1 MKVFSNK
8 EVHTEKRDLE
18 FKRKLEKLKKV
29 DDIKIEPEVKISN
42 YSDRVEKEK
51 QFQLFETSSSGK
63 IPPISLLNDSVEEHH
78 TYNAETLKTLSKL
91 VEIKL
96 EDYGVKVSVVAVN
109 QGPVI
114 TRFELEPEAGVKA
127 GKITN
132 LSKDLARALSVSNV
146 RVVEVIPGKNVIGL
160 EIPNENKQI
169 VRLSEILKSET
180 FEKFPSKL
188 TIGLGK
194 DISGLPIMADLSKMP
209 HLLVAGTT
217 GSGKSV
223 AINSMILSLI
233 YKSSSEDVRMIMI
246 DPKMLELGVYDGIP
260 HLLTPVVTDM
270 NLAANALM
278 WAVKEMERRYKLLAK
293 FGVRTIDSFNKQIAS
308 DELNEE
314 EKLPQIVIVVDEFAD
329 LFFVVGK
336 RVEELIARL
345 AQKARAA
352 GIHLILAT
360 QRPSVDVIT
369 GLIKANIP
377 SRIAFQVSSKTD
389 SRVILDQA
397 GAENLLG
404 DGDMLYLQSGNI
416 TPERIHG
423 AYVSDKEVK
432 DVIGYLKDGVENEYL
447 DEIIDESNNN
457 DLKSL
462 YGEASDDDDDLY
474 NDAVKIVLESEK
486 ASISYLQ
493 RRLKIGY
500 NRAARMIEKME
511 EMGIVTAIQKNGTRN
526 VIKPN

>member
-1 MKVFSNK
+1 M
-8 EVHTEKRDLE
+8 
-18 FKRKLEKLKKV
+18 
-29 DDIKIEPEVKISN
+29 
-42 YSDRVEKEK
+42 
-51 QFQLFETSSSGK
+51 
-63 IPPISLLNDSVEEHH
+63 
-78 TYNAETLKTLSKL
+78 
-91 VEIKL
+91 
-96 EDYGVKVSVVAVN
+96 
-109 QGPVI
+109 
-114 TRFELEPEAGVKA
+114 
-127 GKITN
+127 
-132 LSKDLARALSVSNV
+132 
-146 RVVEVIPGKNVIGL
+146 VEVIPGKNVIGL